1 MKTNYYS
8 ILLALISCIW
18 FTLLACSIILNVCQY
33 IQRDGYVNKDF
44 DSPVFVWNDDCE
56 SIPMDNTPVLLE
68 FGSKNSDTL
77 YIGLLKQNP
86 AEYQFVVTDD
96 SITVK
101 DFDKEIGT
109 IKLEGQLKELINQ
122 HNK

>member
-8 ILLALISCIW
+8 ILLALISCVW

-33 IQRDGYVNKDF
+33 REREIYV
-44 DSPVFVWNDDCE
+44 
-56 SIPMDNTPVLLE
+56 
-68 FGSKNSDTL
+68 
-77 YIGLLKQNP
+77 NP

-101 DFDKEIGT
+101 DFGKQVGT

>member
-8 ILLALISCIW
+8 ILLAL
-18 FTLLACSIILNVCQY
+18 LAFSIGLNVCLLY
-33 IQRDGYVNKDF
+33 ERPICMDKHVFVNENF
-44 DSPVFVWNDDCE
+44 DNPVFIWNDDLE
-56 SIPMDNTPVLLE
+56 SIPMDNTPVLLQ

-77 YIGLLKQNP
+77 YLGPLEQNA
-86 AEYQFVVTDD
+86 AEYQFIVTDD

-101 DFDKEIGT
+101 DFGKQVGSV
-109 IKLEGQLKELINQ
+109 KLEGQLKQLINE

>member
-1 MKTNYYS
+1 MKTNYY
-8 ILLALISCIW
+8 LLALS
-18 FTLLACSIILNVCQY
+18 FLACSIILNVCQY
-33 IQRDGYVNKDF
+33 RQNKIYINKDF
-44 DSPVFVWNDDCE
+44 DNPVFIWNDDLE

-77 YIGLLKQNP
+77 YLGPIEQNP
-86 AEYQFVVTDD
+86 AEYQFIVTDD
-96 SITVK
+96 SITIT
-101 DFDKEIGT
+101 DFGKEVGT

>member
-8 ILLALISCIW
+8 ILLAL
-18 FTLLACSIILNVCQY
+18 LAFSIGLNVCLLY
-33 IQRDGYVNKDF
+33 ERPICMDKDVLVNENF
-44 DSPVFVWNDDCE
+44 DNPVFIWNDDLE

-68 FGSKNSDTL
+68 FSSKNSDTL
-77 YIGLLKQNP
+77 YLGALEQDA
-86 AEYQFVVTDD
+86 AEYQFIVTDD

-101 DFDKEIGT
+101 DFGKQVGT
-109 IKLEGQLKELINQ
+109 IKLEGKLKELINQ

>member
-8 ILLALISCIW
+8 ILLV
-18 FTLLACSIILNVCQY
+18 LLTMSIAFNVCQFRDRKIY
-33 IQRDGYVNKDF
+33 INKNF
-44 DSPVFVWNDDCE
+44 DNPVFIWNDDLE

-77 YIGLLKQNP
+77 YLGPIEQNP
-86 AEYQFVVTDD
+86 AEYQFIVTDD
-96 SITVK
+96 SITVT
-101 DFDKEIGT
+101 DFGKEVGT
-109 IKLEGQLKELINQ
+109 VKIEGQLKKLINQ

>member
-1 MKTNYYS
+1 MKTLYYT
-8 ILLALISCIW
+8 LALS
-18 FTLLACSIILNVCQY
+18 LLACSIILNVCQY
-33 IQRDGYVNKDF
+33 RQNKIYINKDF
-44 DSPVFVWNDDCE
+44 DNPVFVWNDDLE

-77 YIGLLKQNP
+77 YLGSIEQNP
-86 AEYQFVVTDD
+86 AEYQFIVTDD

-101 DFDKEIGT
+101 DFGKEVGT
-109 IKLEGQLKELINQ
+109 VKIEGQLKKLINQ

>member
-8 ILLALISCIW
+8 ILLAL
-18 FTLLACSIILNVCQY
+18 LAFSIALNVCQF
-33 IQRDGYVNKDF
+33 RDRKIYVNKDF
-44 DSPVFVWNDDCE
+44 DNPVFIWNDDLE

-77 YIGLLKQNP
+77 YLGPIEQDP
-86 AEYQFVVTDD
+86 AEYQFIVTDD

-101 DFDKEIGT
+101 DFGKEVGT